1 MTHAL
6 LAHQGCDLTVL
17 RGGTDAWRQAD
28 LPLVASTQSR
38 WSLERQVRLGAGLLV
53 LTGVVF
59 GLLLHPGWFYLAGF
73 VGTGLIFAGT
83 TNYCAMANLLA
94 LLPWNRRG
102 SGKPCSTALSC
113 GCTIK

>member
-1 MTHAL
+1 
-6 LAHQGCDLTVL
+6 
-17 RGGTDAWRQAD
+17 
-28 LPLVASTQSR
+28 
-38 WSLERQVRLGAGLLV
+38 VRLGAGLLV